1 MSNFSF
7 MVDSRADAAFRL
19 EVRAWLAEN
28 LPRELRGWSVRPPPG
43 LLKEFH
49 KRLFAKGWIAPH
61 WPKEHGGTEMS
72 LHRRLILQ
80 EEMGL
85 AGAPVLSRQA
95 LGHIGPILMRHGTD
109 AQKARHLPKMLSG
122 EVHWCQGYSEPN
134 AGSDL
139 ASLRTRAVLDGDNF
153 VVNGQKIWT
162 TWAHHAQ
169 WMYALVR
176 TDPNAPRKQ
185 AGISMILIDLA
196 TPGIAIRPIRTIA
209 DDDEFAEVFFQDVRV
224 PAENLVGRI
233 NEGWGIAKSLLDH
246 ERIGNAS
253 PQFAIDGL
261 DRLKKVAH
269 ATGAIDDP
277 VFRDRLAR
285 VELDVL
291 AQAAVFAH
299 TVQLADADMEIG
311 SGSSFIKLVATDT
324 IQLIGDLLLEAA
336 GPHGADLEAF
346 DTPDGPV
353 EVSGFF
359 RQARRNSI
367 FAGTSE
373 IQKSVTAKRV
383 LGLP

>member
-1 MSNFSF
+1 
-7 MVDSRADAAFRL
+7 
-19 EVRAWLAEN
+19 
-28 LPRELRGWSVRPPPG
+28 
-43 LLKEFH
+43 
-49 KRLFAKGWIAPH
+49 
-61 WPKEHGGTEMS
+61 MS

-95 LGHIGPILMRHGTD
+95 LGHIGPILMRHGTE
-109 AQKARHLPKMLSG
+109 AQKARHLPAMLSG
-122 EVHWCQGYSEPN
+122 GVHWCQGYSEPN

-139 ASLRTRAVLDGDNF
+139 ASLRTRAMRDGDDF

-176 TDPNAPRKQ
+176 TDPDAPRKQ

-209 DDDEFAEVFFQDVRV
+209 DDEEFAEVFFQDVRV
-224 PAENLVGRI
+224 PAENLVGQI
-233 NEGWGIAKSLLDH
+233 NDGWRIAKALLDH

-261 DRLKKVAH
+261 DRLKKVAR

-277 VFRDRLAR
+277 VFRDKLAR

-299 TVQLADADMEIG
+299 TVELADSGMEIG

-346 DTPDGPV
+346 DTPEGPV

-373 IQKSVTAKRV
+373 IQRSVTAKRV